1 MLRLVFLLLSVISA
15 SILPVVYG
23 IDPLDRVPAS
33 SPRLENIAGS
43 QVTQNV
49 IVNQL
54 VQVTADITNN
64 QDISQDFVYIVQIKD
79 EFGII
84 RYLAWISGSLE
95 PGQSFSAA
103 RSWAPHTAG
112 KFVAEIFVW
121 ESFSNP
127 EPLSNSITLSMT
139 AS

>member
-1 MLRLVFLLLSVISA
+1 MISA
-15 SILPVVYG
+15 SILPGVYG
-23 IDPLDRVPAS
+23 IDALDRVPAS
-33 SPRLENIAGS
+33 SPRLENIAGH
-43 QVTQNV
+43 QVSENV

-64 QDISQDFVYIVQIKD
+64 QDITQDFVYIVQIKD
-79 EFGII
+79 SHGII

-95 PGQSFSAA
+95 PNQSFSAA
-103 RSWAPHTAG
+103 RSWTPDITG

-121 ESFSNP
+121 ESFLNP
-127 EPLSNSITLSMT
+127 DPLSNMISLTMT

>member
-1 MLRLVFLLLSVISA
+1 MLRLAFLLLGVISA

-103 RSWAPHTAG
+103 RSWTPRAAG

-127 EPLSNSITLSMT
+127 EPLSNSISLNMT

>member
-1 MLRLVFLLLSVISA
+1 
-15 SILPVVYG
+15 
-23 IDPLDRVPAS
+23 LDRVPAS
-33 SPRLENIAGS
+33 SPRLENFAGN
-43 QVTQNV
+43 QVSQNV

-54 VQVTADITNN
+54 VQVTADVTNN
-64 QDISQDFVYIVQIKD
+64 QDIPQDFIYIVQIKD

-84 RYLAWISGSLE
+84 RYLAWISGTLE

-103 RSWAPHTAG
+103 RSWTPDTVG

-127 EPLSNSITLSMT
+127 EPLSNSISLTMT

>member
-1 MLRLVFLLLSVISA
+1 VLRLVLLVLGVISA
-15 SILPVVYG
+15 SIVPLVYG
-23 IDPLDRVPAS
+23 IDVLDRVPAS
-33 SPRLENIAGS
+33 SPRLENIAGN
-43 QVTQNV
+43 QVSQNV

-54 VQVTADITNN
+54 VQVTADVTNN

-79 EFGII
+79 EFGVIQ
-84 RYLAWISGSLE
+84 YLAWISGSLE
-95 PGQSFSAA
+95 PNQSFSAA
-103 RSWAPHTAG
+103 RSWAPDVSG

-127 EPLSNSITLSMT
+127 EPLSNSISLSMT

>member
-1 MLRLVFLLLSVISA
+1 MLGVILA
-15 SILPVVYG
+15 SILSTVYG
-23 IDPLDRVPAS
+23 AEALDRVPAS
-33 SPRLENIAGS
+33 SPRLENIGGN
-43 QVTQNV
+43 QVSQNV

-54 VQVTADITNN
+54 VQVTADVTNN
-64 QDISQDFVYIVQIKD
+64 QEISQDFVYIVQIKD
-79 EFGII
+79 ESGVI
-84 RYLAWISGSLE
+84 RYLAWISGTLQ

-103 RSWAPHTAG
+103 RSWTPDTSG

-127 EPLSNSITLSMT
+127 DPLSNSVSLTIT

>member
-1 MLRLVFLLLSVISA
+1 M
-15 SILPVVYG
+15 YG
-23 IDPLDRVPAS
+23 AEALDRVPAT
-33 SPRLENIAGS
+33 SPRLENISGNKVS
-43 QVTQNV
+43 ENV

-54 VQVTADITNN
+54 VQVTADVTNK
-64 QDISQDFVYIVQIKD
+64 QEDSQDFVYIVQIKD
-79 EFGII
+79 ESGII
-84 RYLAWISGSLE
+84 RYLAWISGSLQ

-103 RSWAPHTAG
+103 RSWTPDVSG

-127 EPLSNSITLSMT
+127 EPLSDSISLIIT

>member
-1 MLRLVFLLLSVISA
+1 MIRLLFLLLGVILA
-15 SILPVVYG
+15 SILSTVYG
-23 IDPLDRVPAS
+23 AEALDRVPAS
-33 SPRLENIAGS
+33 SPRLENIGGN
-43 QVTQNV
+43 QVSQNV

-54 VQVTADITNN
+54 VQVTADVTNN
-64 QDISQDFVYIVQIKD
+64 QEISQDFVYIVQIKD
-79 EFGII
+79 ESGVI
-84 RYLAWISGSLE
+84 RYLAWISGTLQ

-103 RSWAPHTAG
+103 RSWTPDTSG

-127 EPLSNSITLSMT
+127 DPLSNSVSLTIT

>member
-1 MLRLVFLLLSVISA
+1 MLRLLLLILGVISA
-15 SILPVVYG
+15 SILPAAYAVES
-23 IDPLDRVPAS
+23 LDRLQVT
-33 SPRLENIAGS
+33 SPRLADFRGNTVSE
-43 QVTQNV
+43 NV

-54 VQVTADITNN
+54 VVITADITNN

-127 EPLSNSITLSMT
+127 EPLSNLISLTMT

>member
-1 MLRLVFLLLSVISA
+1 VLRLALLLLGLISA
-15 SILPVVYG
+15 SILPIVYG
-23 IDPLDRVPAS
+23 VDTLDRVPAS
-33 SPRLENIAGS
+33 SPRLENFAGS
-43 QVTQNV
+43 QIPQNV

-79 EFGII
+79 EFGVIH
-84 RYLAWISGSLE
+84 YLAWISGSLD

-103 RSWAPHTAG
+103 RSWAPDTAG
-112 KFVAEIFVW
+112 RFIAEIFVW